1 MNQNDEEP
9 NPIQEIIDEMRKR
22 EKLRDAVGERMDP
35 LMEKVERDILMRLW
49 QDVGNSP
56 FDYFANMVAI
66 GEFVKALRK
75 MRKVTKLP
83 LPLAITVQKYLA
95 ECAAQD
101 LVALQI
107 MSEEKEKAGM
117 E

>member
-1 MNQNDEEP
+1 MEDQDDI
-9 NPIQEIIDEMRKR
+9 NPLQDIIDMIEKRKQLR
-22 EKLRDAVGERMDP
+22 EAVDGRMDP